1 VQGFLGEFEVTKQTN
16 ECGEDTPGLGA
27 IDIVD
32 NRACAFN
39 RDRVLHH
46 KTL

>member
-1 VQGFLGEFEVTKQTN
+1 VQGFLGEFEVTQQPN
-16 ECGEDTPGLGA
+16 ECGEDAPGLGA

-32 NRACAFN
+32 NRACALN
-39 RDRVLHH
+39 RHRVSDH